1 MRMRVIGALV
11 SALLLVSFAFAQ
23 HGKSQKGGLYT
34 FNYKGDTWTGEIV
47 AFDPAT
53 REIILQYTDKKGQ
66 TEKFTAKLK
75 PGAKA
80 TVKDRPDEKLS
91 SINSGDRIIAYY
103 IAIGQKFFG
112 EDEKGRKKEVVAT
125 ENIIFELEVIPPKK
139 DKK

>member
-1 MRMRVIGALV
+1 MCKRVIGAFV
-11 SALLLVSFAFAQ
+11 CVLLLVFCVFAQ

-53 REIILQYTDKKGQ
+53 REISLQYTDKKGQ

-80 TVKDRPDEKLS
+80 TVKNRPEERIASL
-91 SINSGDRIIAYY
+91 NSGDRIIAYY
-103 IAIGQKFFG
+103 IATGQKYFV
-112 EDEKGRKKEVVAT
+112 EDEKGKKKEVVAT
-125 ENIIFELEVIPPKK
+125 ENIIFEIEVIPANK